1 MIKNYLIL
9 LIVILGQN
17 LLSQDFN
24 LLYSESNEFH
34 HQYSNC
40 CLNDGRCLVIR
51 QDTAKLY
58 PDSILNNRHFPLTPI
73 LSIYDSKGNLLS
85 KKPIIYKLGESFI
98 YYFEFV
104 ELDGRIF
111 ARGIQTKSFKNDTF
125 YQTWFIYQEFDN
137 KTIEPIKNKSYK
149 SYIGIAKISTNTLLS
164 GNDLAAYS
172 FYKKFHKGVDYKII
186 HMNNYDSVTLKLK
199 DTFFYLLASFNTM
212 TNTLTTNTIYKNFK
226 NSTYS
231 MLYERPVVDRS
242 FFLSKR
248 ICNYYN
254 ASFDTFGNSE
264 NIDQFYNISY
274 DYQMKKLDTYLLKQD
289 ISKYVVQSVSPIFNN
304 TIVDNNDTLHHVQY
318 STVYEKVNNKYEQYY
333 GFVHYKTI
341 DTLLVFNKFLDDKRL
356 SSTIPRGTPTY
367 RPIDNIVPAPD
378 NGYYVVLCLNAFFM
392 PPSTIKIY
400 RLDSKFEIVWS
411 KEYGLT
417 EPRIHDVFYGNFNL
431 NTLVAF
437 KNELGGL
444 TMTFDAKNIDG
455 NVGIYCLKID
465 STGKAIKLEGKDLTK
480 NSIVT
485 NSDFAYDYS
494 LYPNPS
500 KEIISLKSKK
510 ALNHNKLLLEIFD
523 LLGRKVISTVSDR
536 EHRFELKSILNG
548 IYHTKVMDENGEVIH
563 QERLRIEK

>member
-231 MLYERPVVDRS
+231 MLYERPVV
-242 FFLSKR
+242 
-248 ICNYYN
+248 
-254 ASFDTFGNSE
+254 
-264 NIDQFYNISY
+264 
-274 DYQMKKLDTYLLKQD
+274 
-289 ISKYVVQSVSPIFNN
+289 
-304 TIVDNNDTLHHVQY
+304 
-318 STVYEKVNNKYEQYY
+318 
-333 GFVHYKTI
+333 
-341 DTLLVFNKFLDDKRL
+341 
-356 SSTIPRGTPTY
+356 
-367 RPIDNIVPAPD
+367 
-378 NGYYVVLCLNAFFM
+378 
-392 PPSTIKIY
+392 
-400 RLDSKFEIVWS
+400 
-411 KEYGLT
+411 
-417 EPRIHDVFYGNFNL
+417 
-431 NTLVAF
+431 
-437 KNELGGL
+437 
-444 TMTFDAKNIDG
+444 
-455 NVGIYCLKID
+455 
-465 STGKAIKLEGKDLTK
+465 
-480 NSIVT
+480 
-485 NSDFAYDYS
+485 
-494 LYPNPS
+494 
-500 KEIISLKSKK
+500 
-510 ALNHNKLLLEIFD
+510 
-523 LLGRKVISTVSDR
+523 
-536 EHRFELKSILNG
+536 
-548 IYHTKVMDENGEVIH
+548 
-563 QERLRIEK
+563 